1 MDEAQLTIP
10 LFPLHTVLY
19 PGGPLPLRVFEPRYL
34 DMVSTCLRHGTGLG
48 VCLIRSGNETGP
60 AATTYDIGTLS
71 IITYWHMRHDGLLG
85 VTVRGQQ
92 RFRIISEQVQP
103 NQLTLATVA
112 LLPNEPECNIPA
124 EYLPLADLL
133 RQMIEQIGH
142 HYDGIIKRYGDA
154 SWVSCRLA
162 ELLPIGLAQKQ
173 HLLQL
178 DDPLERLERLGGI
191 IEQLGIR

>member
-1 MDEAQLTIP
+1 MDEAQLSIP

-173 HLLQL
+173 HLLQFH
-178 DDPLERLERLGGI
+178 PV
-191 IEQLGIR
+191 QSF

>member
-1 MDEAQLTIP
+1 MDEGQLSIP

-19 PGGPLPLRVFEPRYL
+19 PGGPLPLRIFEPRYL

-48 VCLIRSGNETGP
+48 VCLIRSGNETGL

-92 RFRIISEQVQP
+92 RFRILSEQVQP
-103 NQLTLATVA
+103 NQLTLATVV
-112 LLPNEPECNIPA
+112 LLPNEPECDIPA
-124 EYLPLADLL
+124 AYLPLADLL

-142 HYDGIIKRYGDA
+142 HYDGITKRYGDA

-162 ELLPIGLAQKQ
+162 ELLPIGLTQKQ
-173 HLLQL
+173 HLLQI
-178 DDPLERLERLGGI
+178 DDPLERLKRLGGI
-191 IEQLGIR
+191 VEQLGIR